1 MDNENKEIQENE
13 SNLTPEE
20 RVKADI
26 SAKVSEAASE
36 LQDDINEVNGVSDTA
51 DEYGKSDAEHET
63 GAEELPDSWDDS
75 AWETDEVSEEVK
87 PEPVR
92 ITLKRSSF
100 ITSVVAGVLVDAL
113 LMFGVYQFP
122 KVNKVLPGGT
132 KAETLI
138 KESDG
143 SKVVATVNGEDVTDL
158 DVRYYAYAEAAT
170 YASENGIS
178 EDEMGSY
185 DWDKEVDG
193 KKLSDT
199 ILEKAVAAAI
209 DEVLLIQKG
218 AENGITLDEA
228 SANQVKSQVDMLEGQ
243 YGEDG
248 LLLRVRTM
256 GITAISQYTKMYKK
270 VMTTQQVEED
280 MEANPGNYYPE
291 DTTVLNDYIQDGKCS
306 VKHILIKDSGEA
318 PAEGEEAEDKQA
330 KAQSILDRI
339 NAGKD
344 FDALLKEFNEDTGE
358 PDAGYTFTEGQMD
371 SAFEEAAFALNIGEV
386 SGVVKGTNGYHI
398 IKRVPGKYELQAYWA
413 ADSNTKIKKKD
424 SRIAKIS
431 VKDIMA
437 DVAAASEELKAE
449 SDSKSSSSS
458 GK

>member
-20 RVKADI
+20 KVKADI
-26 SAKVSEAASE
+26 SAKVSEAAAE
-36 LQDDINEVNGVSDTA
+36 LRDDINEVNGVSDA
-51 DEYGKSDAEHET
+51 ELDE
-63 GAEELPDSWDDS
+63 GAEETLDSRDDS
-75 AWETDEVSEEVK
+75 AWETDEEPEEVK

-100 ITSVVAGVLVDAL
+100 ITSVIAGVLVGAV

-122 KVNKVLPGGT
+122 KVNKVLPGGAKT
-132 KAETLI
+132 ETLV

-143 SKVVATVNGEDVTDL
+143 SKVVATVNGEDITDL

-170 YASENGIS
+170 YASKNGIA

-199 ILEKAVAAAI
+199 IIEKAVAAAI

-218 AENGITLDEA
+218 AEHGITLDEA
-228 SANQVKSQVDMLEGQ
+228 SANQIKSQVDMLEGQ

-248 LLLRVRTM
+248 LLLRIRTM
-256 GITAISQYTKMYKK
+256 GITAKSQYIKMYKK
-270 VMTTQQVEED
+270 VMTIQKVEAD
-280 MEANPGNYYPE
+280 MEENPGNYYPE

-306 VKHILIKDSGEA
+306 VKHILIKDSDA
-318 PAEGEEAEDKQA
+318 AAAEGEEAPAEDKQA

-339 NAGKD
+339 NGGED
-344 FDALLKEFNEDTGE
+344 FDALLEEFNEDTSE
-358 PDAGYTFTEGQMD
+358 PDAGYTFVEGQMD
-371 SAFEEAAFALNIGEV
+371 PAFEEAAFALKIGEV

-413 ADSNTKIKKKD
+413 ADGNTKIKKKD
-424 SRIAKIS
+424 SKLAKIS

-437 DVAAASEELKAE
+437 DVAAATEELKAE
-449 SDSKSSSSS
+449 SASASGASSS
-458 GK
+458 K

>member
-20 RVKADI
+20 KVKADI

-36 LQDDINEVNGVSDTA
+36 LQDDINEVNGISDSQP
-51 DEYGKSDAEHET
+51 DE
-63 GAEELPDSWDDS
+63 GAEETPDSWDDS
-75 AWETDEVSEEVK
+75 AWETDEEPEEVK

-100 ITSVVAGVLVDAL
+100 ITSVVAGVLVGAV

-122 KVNKVLPGGT
+122 KVNKVLPGGAKT
-132 KAETLI
+132 ETLV

-143 SKVVATVNGEDVTDL
+143 SKVVATVNGEDITDL

-170 YASENGIS
+170 YASKNGIA

-199 ILEKAVAAAI
+199 IIEKAVAAAI

-218 AENGITLDEA
+218 AEHGITLDEV
-228 SANQVKSQVDMLEGQ
+228 SANQIKSQVDMLEGQ

-256 GITAISQYTKMYKK
+256 GITAKSQYAKMYKK
-270 VMTTQQVEED
+270 AMTTQKVEED
-280 MEANPGNYYPE
+280 MEKNPGNYYPE

-306 VKHILIKDSGEA
+306 VKHILIKDSSAA
-318 PAEGEEAEDKQA
+318 PAEGEEAPAEDKQA

-339 NAGKD
+339 NGGED

-358 PDAGYTFTEGQMD
+358 PDAGYTFAEGQMD
-371 SAFEEAAFALNIGEV
+371 PAFEEAAFALKIGEV

-424 SRIAKIS
+424 SKLAKIS

-437 DVAAASEELKAE
+437 DVAAAAEELKAE
-449 SDSKSSSSS
+449 SASANGASSS
-458 GK
+458 K

>member
-20 RVKADI
+20 KVKADI

-36 LQDDINEVNGVSDTA
+36 LQDDIDEVNGVSDA
-51 DEYGKSDAEHET
+51 QLDE
-63 GAEELPDSWDDS
+63 GAEETLDSWDDS
-75 AWETDEVSEEVK
+75 AWETDEEPEEVK

-100 ITSVVAGVLVDAL
+100 ITSVIAGVLVGAV

-122 KVNKVLPGGT
+122 KVNKVLPGGAKT
-132 KAETLI
+132 ETLV

-143 SKVVATVNGEDVTDL
+143 SKVVATVNGEDITDL

-170 YASENGIS
+170 YASKNGIS

-199 ILEKAVAAAI
+199 IIEKAVAAAI

-218 AENGITLDEA
+218 AEHGITLDEA
-228 SANQVKSQVDMLEGQ
+228 SANQIKSQVDMLEGQ

-248 LLLRVRTM
+248 LLLRIRTM
-256 GITAISQYTKMYKK
+256 GITAKSQYTKMYKK
-270 VMTTQQVEED
+270 AMTTQNVEED
-280 MEANPGNYYPE
+280 MEKNPGNYFPE

-306 VKHILIKDSGEA
+306 VKHILIKDSDAA
-318 PAEGEEAEDKQA
+318 PAEGEEAQAEDKQA

-339 NAGKD
+339 NGGED

-358 PDAGYTFTEGQMD
+358 PDAGYTFAEGQMD
-371 SAFEEAAFALNIGEV
+371 PAFEEAAFALKIGEV

-398 IKRVPGKYELQAYWA
+398 IKRIPGKYELQAYWA
-413 ADSNTKIKKKD
+413 ADGNAKIKKKD
-424 SRIAKIS
+424 SKLAKIS

-437 DVAAASEELKAE
+437 DVAAATEELKAE
-449 SDSKSSSSS
+449 SASKSGASSS
-458 GK
+458 K

>member
-20 RVKADI
+20 KVKADI

-36 LQDDINEVNGVSDTA
+36 LQDDINEVNGISDSQP
-51 DEYGKSDAEHET
+51 DE
-63 GAEELPDSWDDS
+63 GAEETPDSWDDS
-75 AWETDEVSEEVK
+75 AWETDEEPEEVK

-100 ITSVVAGVLVDAL
+100 ITSVVAGVLVGAV

-122 KVNKVLPGGT
+122 KVNKVLPGGAKT
-132 KAETLI
+132 ETLV

-143 SKVVATVNGEDVTDL
+143 SKVVATVNGEDITDL

-170 YASENGIS
+170 YASKNGIA

-199 ILEKAVAAAI
+199 IIEKAVAAAI

-218 AENGITLDEA
+218 AEHGITLDEA
-228 SANQVKSQVDMLEGQ
+228 SANQIKSQVDMLEGQ

-256 GITAISQYTKMYKK
+256 GITAKSQYAKMYKK
-270 VMTTQQVEED
+270 AMTTQKVEED
-280 MEANPGNYYPE
+280 MEENPGNYYPE
-291 DTTVLNDYIQDGKCS
+291 DKTVLNDYIQDGKCS
-306 VKHILIKDSGEA
+306 VKHILIKDSGAA
-318 PAEGEEAEDKQA
+318 PAEGEEAPAEDKQA

-339 NAGKD
+339 NGGED

-358 PDAGYTFTEGQMD
+358 PDAGYTFAEGQMD
-371 SAFEEAAFALNIGEV
+371 PAFEEAAFALKIGEV

-424 SRIAKIS
+424 SKIAKIS

-437 DVAAASEELKAE
+437 DVAAATEELKAE
-449 SDSKSSSSS
+449 SASASGASSS
-458 GK
+458 K